1 MHPWERAWDTPH
13 THPGDMAVQ
22 DLAKCAHMAGH
33 VDGLSTHRG
42 GGIPD
47 ERHRKTPSPL
57 DSSLSFLLNRHTHR
71 DTIPHHSILQS
82 FDPSSIQAFHCV
94 VAAMAAMAVSHP
106 RLTAKLALSSHTSS
120 PLPISS
126 SQHICFLLPTAT
138 SSSSSVSCDHQTKV
152 CFRILDMFVNVVMG
166 VDEFGSNWVF
176 M

>member
-1 MHPWERAWDTPH
+1 MRDTPKPHHPWTHLFPFSSTDTH
-13 THPGDMAVQ
+13 TH
-22 DLAKCAHMAGH
+22 
-33 VDGLSTHRG
+33 
-42 GGIPD
+42 
-47 ERHRKTPSPL
+47 
-57 DSSLSFLLNRHTHR
+57 
-71 DTIPHHSILQS
+71 TIPHHSILQS

-166 VDEFGSNWVF
+166 VDEFGSNWVLCNGV
-176 M
+176 MLVLCCEYVKSIVGC